1 MKCDIAVLADA
12 ANVSREGKL
21 NICGIFRNIFGAQV
35 PIVWP
40 VMVMAL
46 QLGFEAGEKGKQHIL
61 TVRLLGPDGQVLQQ
75 LPDLTI
81 DIPADTPGDMPGL
94 PITLNLINVGLPSYG
109 VYRFE
114 LSANGGHLQDVVF
127 EVGTTPAPAPA

>member
-21 NICGIFRNIFGAQV
+21 NICGIFKNIYTAQL
-35 PIVWP
+35 PLLWP

-46 QLGFEAGEKGKQHIL
+46 QLGFEADEKGKKHTL
-61 TVRLLGPDGQVLQQ
+61 GVRLVGPDGKVVQQ

-81 DIPADTPGDMPGL
+81 DIAADTPGELPSL
-94 PITLNLINVGLPSYG
+94 PIPMNFMNVGLAGYG

-114 LSANGGHLQDVVF
+114 LTANGSPLQDVAF
-127 EVGTTPAPAPA
+127 EVGAPPVQA

>member
-21 NICGIFRNIFGAQV
+21 NICGIFKNIYSAQL
-35 PIVWP
+35 PLMWP

-46 QLGFEAGEKGKQHIL
+46 QLGFESAEKGKQHTL
-61 TVRLLGPDGQVLQQ
+61 GVRLVGPDGKVIQQ

-81 DIPADTPGDMPGL
+81 DIPADTPGEMPGL
-94 PITLNLINVGLPSYG
+94 PITLNLINVGLASYG
-109 VYRFE
+109 AYTFV
-114 LSANGGHLQDVVF
+114 LTANGQPLQDVPF
-127 EVGTTPAPAPA
+127 EVGAPVAQA